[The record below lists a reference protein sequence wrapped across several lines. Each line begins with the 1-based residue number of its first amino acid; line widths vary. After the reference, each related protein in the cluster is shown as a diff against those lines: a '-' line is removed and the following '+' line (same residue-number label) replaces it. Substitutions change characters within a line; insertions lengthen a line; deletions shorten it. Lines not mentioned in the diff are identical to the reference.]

1 MWGAEEEDHEEYEM
15 NGGDLSLY
23 DSRTADIDE
32 IISLRDILTKLSENN
47 RPFYE
52 RMLTGVTDPE

>member
-1 MWGAEEEDHEEYEM
+1 M

-32 IISLRDILTKLSENN
+32 IISLRDILTKLHENN
-47 RPFYE
+47 KLLYE
-52 RMLTGVTDPE
+52 RMLSGVTDPEK